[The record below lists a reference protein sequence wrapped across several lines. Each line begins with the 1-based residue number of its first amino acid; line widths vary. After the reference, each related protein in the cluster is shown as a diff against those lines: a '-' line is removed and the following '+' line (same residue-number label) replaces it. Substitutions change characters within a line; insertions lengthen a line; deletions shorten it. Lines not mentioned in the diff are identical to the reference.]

1 MSAGTRIK
9 HGNGRGGVTL
19 STRLRWSWQALEALW
34 YSPCL
39 TVLLCIYP
47 GDSSSCWS
55 YGRLYVYYTHP
66 CKHGT
71 PRDTTPI
78 SLLLFPHTFLP
89 SLPQIPSCVP
99 PSQVPESP
107 HPSLTQI
114 PHLMPFSRWCI
125 PCKCLPHHTPYRDT
139 YTHPLWYLHSLR
151 HPHRHTFIYSHCT
164 RGHVCT
170 YMHTHAYTNTHAS

>member
-1 MSAGTRIK
+1 MEGEEWRWAPGWDGAGKLLKLFGTHPVSPFSSAFILGIP
-9 HGNGRGGVTL
+9 
-19 STRLRWSWQALEALW
+19 LRAEATAG
-34 YSPCL
+34 SVC
-39 TVLLCIYP
+39 T
-47 GDSSSCWS
+47 
-55 YGRLYVYYTHP
+55 THP

-71 PRDTTPI
+71 PHDTTPI
-78 SLLLFPHTFLP
+78 SLLLFPHPFLP